1 MELTN
6 ALSRVPRALDA
17 LEQLTRKEH
26 AGSQRQGRPGG
37 ALVDAAA
44 WPSGG
49 QAAAVGGRWR
59 QQERVRK
66 ARFAGAPRV
75 GYGCSLLI

>member
-49 QAAAVGGRWR
+49 QAAAAGVAGGGSKSESKSALCGRAAHW
-59 QQERVRK
+59 
-66 ARFAGAPRV
+66 
-75 GYGCSLLI
+75 LWL